1 MAVEPQGK
9 FFYMGLPGGQIGYL
23 VGLNIDQASGAVSFN
38 QVSYLAEV
46 GAVAV
51 DPSGKF
57 LFLTSTG
64 SSGGNQGG
72 VGTFVIDSQT
82 GAFTSIGGVAI
93 DNSFAYKVSVDP
105 LDRFVYVAYF
115 QEDGPHLVIPL
126 TLDSNSGTLSR
137 VAAPVAVDQGDWLVP
152 DPSGRFLY
160 VGNSGSNTI
169 SAFKVDPTSGALTP
183 IAGAPFATTGAATQ
197 LDAAPGAIDP
207 SGKYLYVTSSVASNV
222 SVYAIDHNSGRL
234 APVNGSPF
242 PTGAAPVAV
251 LAEPLGRFVYV
262 SGHSGISAFQVDSAN
277 GALTAIGG
285 SPFAPAF
292 AGDMSFSY

>member
-1 MAVEPQGK
+1 M
-9 FFYMGLPGGQIGYL
+9 
-23 VGLNIDQASGAVSFN
+23 
-38 QVSYLAEV
+38 
-46 GAVAV
+46 
-51 DPSGKF
+51 
-57 LFLTSTG
+57 
-64 SSGGNQGG
+64 
-72 VGTFVIDSQT
+72 IDSQT

-234 APVNGSPF
+234 RPSTARRFQQERRLLQFSPSLWGASF
-242 PTGAAPVAV
+242 TCPAIPESRLSKSTVPTG
-251 LAEPLGRFVYV
+251 
-262 SGHSGISAFQVDSAN
+262 HSLPSADRHLRPHLR
-277 GALTAIGG
+277 GT
-285 SPFAPAF
+285 
-292 AGDMSFSY
+292 